1 MMLKKCYVN
10 EFHNSLPRIM
20 SNYMYMHV
28 YVQGIFYNY
37 LTKSYM
43 EHLYLIHNKNP
54 EIIL

>member
-1 MMLKKCYVN
+1 MYVK
-10 EFHNSLPRIM
+10 LQV
-20 SNYMYMHV
+20 HV
-28 YVQGIFYNY
+28 YVQGMFYNY